1 MRPEGTILFISDPY
15 LYAVSADGEV
25 LRQLSY
31 VHTELSARWS
41 PNGQKILFVSQH
53 EGNPEIY
60 VMNADGTELINLTHS
75 SRDELSA
82 RWFPDGGKVLFFQQ
96 SDSSEFIYVVDVDG
110 TNQTVLAE
118 YQEIGTY
125 DLSPSGQWL
134 VFGGESEDKSDLF
147 LVSVNNAKTKQLTHN
162 TLSDRPV
169 KWSPDGRKILFV
181 SEHDGNRELYVMD
194 ADGAHQTRLTYT
206 EDADESM
213 PSWSPE
219 GKQILYLSEHDGNRE
234 LYVMDADG
242 AHQTRLTYTEDADE
256 SMPSWSPDGRYI
268 AYEEH
273 HSSDFNP
280 LYIVSPGSVPTKVGD
295 EGLFNDVWSYA
306 WSPDSQYLAISG
318 IHAWEG
324 YHIYI
329 VDIACATSL
338 DGCGREDANN
348 ILLHH
353 PPFHNVPRGLSW
365 SPITRK

>member
-213 PSWSPE
+213 PSWSP
-219 GKQILYLSEHDGNRE
+219 
-234 LYVMDADG
+234 
-242 AHQTRLTYTEDADE
+242 
-256 SMPSWSPDGRYI
+256 DGRYI